1 MRIFTADQLK
11 EVKYK
16 HLKWLNNEEGG
27 ERANLRSA
35 DLRYADLRSADLR
48 SADLSYAGLSE
59 TIVKEVITLNPFM
72 IVVLTDGKVRIGCGE
87 PRTIASCL
95 KFSVEKAKKKGLP
108 EDRYPIYQAIL
119 KALEEANGQS

>member
-16 HLKWLNNEEGG
+16 HKKWLNNEEGG
-27 ERANLRSA
+27 ERADLRSANLSYADLSSA
-35 DLRYADLRSADLR
+35 DLRYAN
-48 SADLSYAGLSE
+48 LSE
-59 TIVKEVITLNPFM
+59 TIVKEVITLNPFT
-72 IVVLTDGKVRIGCGE
+72 IVVLTDGKVRIGC
-87 PRTIASCL
+87 L
-95 KFSVEKAKKKGLP
+95 KFSIETAKEKGLP